1 MFKIIFF
8 LFSIGISGFYFGQI
22 GCTDPQAQNY
32 NPSAAINDGSCIYA
46 TTNFSPVL
54 IADLPANLAEN
65 SGLTFYNNSIYSIND
80 GGNATIINELSQ
92 NGSLILRDVEILV
105 DSFQGNSVF
114 KAEVGQILG
123 RQEYDVLLRGNTWRY
138 PFDNY
143 EDVVSI
149 IDPRV
154 EQGGFSIKEKVENLP
169 GFITSSDGIPN
180 YIDKMYPQN
189 SSLTEKIV
197 SDLEQ
202 GQVTIQW
209 SIKRQPGDVYAAI
222 LLAILMLISAAASFA
237 VTRAVWSGKRPP
249 SINTLAWLAAF
260 LFAMF
265 QIRSSLP
272 GDPPNGNLYDL
283 LIFYPILL
291 ILLLQMA
298 IVVYLWIK
306 RDDWDLKNV
315 QPHSY

>member
-1 MFKIIFF
+1 M
-8 LFSIGISGFYFGQI
+8 SIGLQV
-22 GCTDPQAQNY
+22 
-32 NPSAAINDGSCIYA
+32 
-46 TTNFSPVL
+46 FSRWKFALTVSL
-54 IADLPANLAEN
+54 ILFFVAPFAF
-65 SGLTFYNNSIYSIND
+65 SGLIQSTSSSVLTKEAPDKDYIFDLALTRIDVPQSLAKVSLTPRFTNSF
-80 GGNATIINELSQ
+80 GEPTQ
-92 NGSLILRDVEILV
+92 NGSLILRDVEVLV

-143 EDVVSI
+143 QAGVSF
-149 IDPRV
+149 IDPRF
-154 EQGGFSIKEKVENLP
+154 EQGGFAFKEKVENLP
-169 GFITSSDGIPN
+169 GFITSSNGIPN
-180 YIDKMYPQN
+180 YIDRMYPKN

-202 GQVTIQW
+202 GQLTIQW
-209 SIKRQPGDVYAAI
+209 NIKRQPGDVYAAI
-222 LLAILMLISAAASFA
+222 LLAILMMISAAASFA

-265 QIRSSLP
+265 QIRASLP

-298 IVVYLWIK
+298 LVVYLWIK